1 MQQFIKNKSEKAC
14 GIKNN
19 VIPLQN
25 KIRKMITEE
34 INYFGVE
41 MTVEGNYHAG
51 ESQVMYD
58 SDMAGYPGSGP
69 EFELFDVF
77 VGGISILNL
86 LSYEQLAEIESE
98 VIEKIEG

>member
-1 MQQFIKNKSEKAC
+1 M
-14 GIKNN
+14 
-19 VIPLQN
+19 
-25 KIRKMITEE
+25 RTEE

-41 MTVEGNYHAG
+41 MTVEGNYHVG

-58 SDMAGYPGSGP
+58 SDMGGHPGSGP
-69 EFELFDVF
+69 EFELYDVF

>member
-1 MQQFIKNKSEKAC
+1 M
-14 GIKNN
+14 
-19 VIPLQN
+19 
-25 KIRKMITEE
+25 RTEE
-34 INYFGVE
+34 ISYFGVE

-58 SDMAGYPGSGP
+58 SDMGGHPGSGA
-69 EFELFDVF
+69 EFELYDVF
-77 VGGISILNL
+77 IGGISILNL